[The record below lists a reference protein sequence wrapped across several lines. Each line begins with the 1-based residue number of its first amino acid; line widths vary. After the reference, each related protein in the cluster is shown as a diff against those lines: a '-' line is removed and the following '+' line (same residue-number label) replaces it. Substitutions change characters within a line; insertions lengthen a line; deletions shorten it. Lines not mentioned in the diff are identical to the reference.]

1 MIDIRTTQT
10 RLKAAGYDP
19 GPVDGDWGA
28 KTCTALLAHQA
39 QRQPDDALRALGV
52 ALAPELLA
60 AGIVDT
66 PQRLAELLGQ
76 TGNETGG
83 YTKFAEDMRYSSAGM
98 MRIWKQR
105 FPTVESTL
113 PYLGKPRALANYVY
127 GSRMGNQANGTTDD
141 DGWDHR
147 GGGLIQHT
155 GAAEYKLLADRLGVT
170 SAQIHGGDPVP
181 MARALC
187 DYWGRVKANGYC
199 DRGDFVGLRRRVNGG
214 LVGLEEVARRRAR
227 SLGVIA

>member
-1 MIDIRTTQT
+1 MINVRTTQT

-19 GPVDGDWGA
+19 GPVDGDWGG

-39 QRQPDDALRALGV
+39 QRQPDDKLRALGA

-66 PQRLAELLGQ
+66 PQRLAECLGQ

-83 YTKFAEDMRYSSAGM
+83 YRAFSENMNYSSGAM
-98 MRIWKQR
+98 MRVWPAR
-105 FPTVESTL
+105 FPTVESTR
-113 PYLGKPRALANYVY
+113 PYLGNPKALANYVY
-127 GSRMGNQANGTTDD
+127 GSRMGNRPGTD

-155 GAAEYKLLADRLGVT
+155 GAAEYQTLFDRLGVT
-170 SAQIHGGDPVP
+170 SDQIHGGEPVP

-214 LVGLEEVARRRAR
+214 TIGLEEVARRRAL